1 MRHITSERSSICV
14 KLVCSASAAAS
25 WIDVKIGPASAVV
38 AKVMTRSDMTWVD
51 AGFVDRATCAAE
63 MPSREAKVL
72 RKYPSS
78 KSAAWIVPR
87 IVTAG

>member
-1 MRHITSERSSICV
+1 MVMMRS
-14 KLVCSASAAAS
+14 
-25 WIDVKIGPASAVV
+25 G
-38 AKVMTRSDMTWVD
+38 MTWADD
-51 AGFVDRATCAAE
+51 ASVADRATCAAE

-87 IVTAG
+87 IVTAE